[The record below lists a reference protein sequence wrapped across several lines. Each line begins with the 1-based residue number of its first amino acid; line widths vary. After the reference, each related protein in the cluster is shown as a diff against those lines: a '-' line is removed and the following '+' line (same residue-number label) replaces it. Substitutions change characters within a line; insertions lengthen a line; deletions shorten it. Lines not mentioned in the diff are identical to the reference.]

1 MGWKTRYPI
10 DRQPSLEEIAAAVA
24 TPLWGKFLIHLE
36 ETYRVTPKVEYSK
49 CAMAP
54 GWNVKYK
61 KSGKALCTLYPVEGS
76 LVQMCIRDRYIAYRR
91 AKSETAPRTRA
102 VSPSKAGR
110 KRAGKK
116 PAGKHTSK
124 RVKDR

>member
-61 KSGKALCTLYPVEGS
+61 KSGKALCTCLLY
-76 LVQMCIRDRYIAYRR
+76 
-91 AKSETAPRTRA
+91 
-102 VSPSKAGR
+102 
-110 KRAGKK
+110 
-116 PAGKHTSK
+116 TS
-124 RVKDR
+124 RCV

>member
-61 KSGKALCTLYPVEGS
+61 KSGKALCTLYPVEGAFSCMVVIGDKKQNEAELLLPS
-76 LVQMCIRDRYIAYRR
+76 LDPYVLRQ
-91 AKSETAPRTRA
+91 S
-102 VSPSKAGR
+102 
-110 KRAGKK
+110 
-116 PAGKHTSK
+116 
-124 RVKDR
+124 